1 MWWLPSVLDSSK
13 PKPLT
18 RFTISENLIFLE
30 LPIIFLSNF
39 RLFIFHIL
47 LAEQVILKF
56 PDNSTT
62 HGNIQGSMQ

>member
-30 LPIIFLSNF
+30 LPIIYLSNF

-47 LAEQVILKF
+47 LAETVV
-56 PDNSTT
+56 D
-62 HGNIQGSMQ
+62 